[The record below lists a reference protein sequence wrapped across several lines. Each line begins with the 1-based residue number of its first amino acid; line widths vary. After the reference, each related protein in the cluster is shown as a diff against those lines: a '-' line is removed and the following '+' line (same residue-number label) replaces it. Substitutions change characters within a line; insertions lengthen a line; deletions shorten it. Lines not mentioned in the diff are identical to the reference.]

1 MNSDVQRV
9 PRVGAATD
17 ASIRELGGV
26 STPDDLRRD
35 VSVDGTVILATTGM
49 SDDVALVQEL
59 AAEQEWPLA
68 RVDTVDAAAW
78 AVNIQKISLVI
89 AAGDD
94 PTFVLDIVKA
104 IRRATTAPT
113 ISLGLSD
120 PHDRVRTMVEGAD
133 AALPPGL
140 AIAEFRAQLFAL
152 LRRSSETWEPA
163 VRYLSAGHLLVDLW
177 SRNCAVAGE
186 PVDLTPREFEL
197 LVYLMHHPRQSL
209 STQKI
214 VQKVWQNW
222 GYASGLNTLR
232 IHISRLRHKLGVHPE
247 VSDYIRSVRSFG
259 YEFRHNVVQVGDAA
273 NRVASDSPGDLKLA
287 SVLLDIARMLRTRST
302 NEAAGAV
309 LELIVESV
317 GCDAAALFQ
326 RRGNRMFLVAD
337 QGCSDW
343 FRKEVEG
350 GTPITGGFAQAGA
363 VRLAEPIQ
371 LASISTV
378 GNQYPDSAAIM
389 AHDGFRSCLFLPIMT
404 EADTWCLGLVSR
416 SSRPFGATATTFCSA
431 VASLLTLET
440 AQISRPDPIDQSSVT
455 PGPRPSVSGRA

>member
-1 MNSDVQRV
+1 MPSDVQRV

-35 VSVDGTVILATTGM
+35 VSVDGTVILATTGT
-49 SDDVALVQEL
+49 SDDAALVQQL
-59 AAEQEWPLA
+59 AAEHGWPLA

-78 AVNIQKISLVI
+78 AANIQKISLVI

-94 PTFVLDIVKA
+94 PAFALDIVKA

-113 ISLGLSD
+113 MSLGLSN

-133 AALPPGL
+133 VALPPGM
-140 AIAEFRAQLFAL
+140 AFAEFGAQVFAL

-247 VSDYIRSVRSFG
+247 ASGYIRSVRSFG

-273 NRVASDSPGDLKLA
+273 NKVASDSPGDLKLA
-287 SVLLDIARMLRTRST
+287 SVLLDIARHAPDPVDERGGWRHPRTARGECRLRRGRPVPATREPHVPRRRPRLLRLVPKDRRRR
-302 NEAAGAV
+302 NADHRRLRPGRCCAAG
-309 LELIVESV
+309 
-317 GCDAAALFQ
+317 
-326 RRGNRMFLVAD
+326 RAD
-337 QGCSDW
+337 
-343 FRKEVEG
+343 
-350 GTPITGGFAQAGA
+350 
-363 VRLAEPIQ
+363 
-371 LASISTV
+371 
-378 GNQYPDSAAIM
+378 PDSRA
-389 AHDGFRSCLFLPIMT
+389 
-404 EADTWCLGLVSR
+404 SR
-416 SSRPFGATATTFCSA
+416 
-431 VASLLTLET
+431 
-440 AQISRPDPIDQSSVT
+440 QSVT
-455 PGPRPSVSGRA
+455 SIRTVPRSWPTTASGRVCSCPSSLRPTPGAWGS

>member
-1 MNSDVQRV
+1 MPSDVQRS
-9 PRVGAATD
+9 RVGAATD

-26 STPDDLRRD
+26 STPDDLRRE
-35 VSVDGTVILATTGM
+35 VSVDGTVILATTGT
-49 SDDVALVQEL
+49 SDDAALVQQL
-59 AAEQEWPLA
+59 AVEHGWPLA

-78 AVNIQKISLVI
+78 AANIQKISLVI

-94 PTFVLDIVKA
+94 PAFALDIVTA

-113 ISLGLSD
+113 MTLGLDD

-133 AALPPGL
+133 VALPPGM
-140 AIAEFRAQLFAL
+140 AFAEFGAQVFAL

-163 VRYLSAGHLLVDLW
+163 VRYLAAGHLLVDLW

-232 IHISRLRHKLGVHPE
+232 IHISRLRQKLGVHPE
-247 VSDYIRSVRSFG
+247 ASAYIRSVRSFG

-273 NRVASDSPGDLKLA
+273 NKVASDSPGDLKLA
-287 SVLLDIARMLRTRST
+287 AVLLDIARMLRTRST
-302 NEAAGAV
+302 NEAAGAI
-309 LELIVESV
+309 LELLVESV
-317 GCDAAALFQ
+317 GCDAASLFQ
-326 RRGNRMFLVAD
+326 QRGNRMFLVAD

-343 FRKEVEG
+343 FRKTVEG
-350 GTPITGGFAQAGA
+350 GTPITGGYAQADA

-371 LASISTV
+371 IASTSTV
-378 GNQYPDSAAIM
+378 GNRYPDSAAIM
-389 AHDGFRSCLFLPIMT
+389 AHDGFRTCLFLPIIT
-404 EADTWCLGLVSR
+404 EVDTWCLGLVSR

-431 VASLLTLET
+431 VASLLTLQT
-440 AQISRPDPIDQSSVT
+440 AQIGRPTPIDQSSVA
-455 PGPRPSVSGRA
+455 PGSRPPVRRHA